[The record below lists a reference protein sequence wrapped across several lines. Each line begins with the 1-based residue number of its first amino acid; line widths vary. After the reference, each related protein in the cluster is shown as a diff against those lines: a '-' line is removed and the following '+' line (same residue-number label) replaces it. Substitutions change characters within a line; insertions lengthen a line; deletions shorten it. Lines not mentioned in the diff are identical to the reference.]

1 MLSRVYSCAV
11 VGLEGVIV
19 EVEVDYTNGLPGVT
33 IVGLPDTAVQ
43 ESRERVQTA
52 VKNAGLHFPRHRI
65 VVNLAPAMVRKE
77 GPAYDLPIA
86 LGVIMLADYLPHDV
100 VNESLVVGELSLDGV
115 VRHTRGILPMAATAR
130 SNGYKRMFVPEV
142 DAPEAALIPGLE
154 IIPVKSLADLYD
166 HLSGR
171 RLIEPYLPSSSDTLE
186 PLFIPTNFSEIKG
199 QEHVKRA
206 LEVAG
211 AGGHNVLMVGS
222 PGSGKTLLA
231 RAMPGILP
239 EMSIEESLDV
249 TRIYSV
255 ADQLPAGTP
264 LLRHRPFRAP
274 HHTISHA
281 GLVGGGNIPKPGEIS
296 LAHRGVLFL
305 DEFPEFGTRVLEV
318 MRQPMEDKV
327 VTISRAKGSLTFSA
341 NFQLI
346 AAMNPCPCGYYGDSQ
361 KPCTCAPAM
370 VTKYQKRIS
379 GPLLDRIDIHIEVP
393 RVDYEK
399 LSSAR
404 LGETSE
410 SIRARVQAA
419 RDIQNKRFANG
430 TSSDIVCNADMRV
443 GEVRQF
449 CQLQAEG
456 QSLMRSAM
464 SQLNLSARA
473 YHRILKLSRTIADLA
488 ESEEIQ
494 SIHLAEALQY
504 RPKIMMS

>member
-1 MLSRVYSCAV
+1 MLARVYSCAV
-11 VGLEGVIV
+11 IGLEGVIV
-19 EVEVDYTNGLPGVT
+19 EVEVDYSNGLPAVI
-33 IVGLPDTAVQ
+33 IVGLPDAAVQ

-52 VKNAGLHFPRHRI
+52 VKNAGLNFPRHRV
-65 VVNLAPAMVRKE
+65 VVNLAPASVRKE

-86 LGVIMLADYLPHDV
+86 LGVMVLAGFLPQDAIDGA
-100 VNESLVVGELSLDGV
+100 LVIGELSLDGI
-115 VRHTRGILPMAATAR
+115 VRHTRGVLPMAATAR
-130 SNGYKRMFVPEV
+130 ANGFKRIFVPEV
-142 DAPEAALIPGLE
+142 DAPEAALIPDLE
-154 IIPVKSLADLYD
+154 VIPVKSLADLYR

-171 RLIEPYLPSSSDTLE
+171 CPIELYRPSNVDLE
-186 PLFIPTNFSEIKG
+186 PLFVPTNFSEIKG

-206 LEVAG
+206 LEVAA
-211 AGGHNVLMVGS
+211 AGGHNVLLVGS
-222 PGSGKTLLA
+222 PGAGKTLLA
-231 RAMPGILP
+231 RAMPSILP
-239 EMSIEESLDV
+239 EMSIDESLDV

-255 ADQLPAGTP
+255 ADQLPAGMP
-264 LLRHRPFRAP
+264 LIRHRPFRAP

-305 DEFPEFGTRVLEV
+305 DEFPEFGSRVLEV

-361 KPCTCAPAM
+361 KACTCAHAL

-399 LSSAR
+399 LSGDR
-404 LGETSE
+404 VGEPSE
-410 SIRARVQAA
+410 CIRARVQAA
-419 RDIQNKRFANG
+419 RDIQNKRFSSNG
-430 TSSDIVCNADMRV
+430 SSDIVCNADMRV
-443 GEVRQF
+443 GEIRQF
-449 CQLQAEG
+449 CKLPEDG
-456 QSLMRSAM
+456 QSLMRAAM

-473 YHRILKLSRTIADLA
+473 YHRILKLARTIADLA
-488 ESEEIQ
+488 GSGEIG
-494 SIHLAEALQY
+494 SVHLAEALQY
-504 RPKIMMS
+504 RPKLMLN